1 MFQLAAPL
9 ASFLRD
15 HSLFVQNLQGECVG
29 ALGQARSYRLQIS
42 QSSTFI
48 IQGRTMP
55 NLIT

>member
-1 MFQLAAPL
+1 MFQLASPL
-9 ASFLRD
+9 ASFFTD
-15 HSLFVQNLQGECVG
+15 HSLLVQNLQGECVG

-48 IQGRTMP
+48 IQGRTMS